1 MRLYDC
7 ATEIR
12 SKNAGPFL
20 LTIDIILA
28 DKETFQAVLNAPHF
42 TPETIAS
49 LYGVPRP
56 SVQIIPI
63 EAIRA
68 IKVTFPNPDGSSGS
82 LECRD
87 LYGSQQHFPLA
98 GIELEDHLKAE

>member
-20 LTIDIILA
+20 LTIDIILP
-28 DKETFQAVLNAPHF
+28 DKETFQAVLNARHF
-42 TPETIAS
+42 VPGAIAS
-49 LYGVPRP
+49 LYGVPRS
-56 SVQIIPI
+56 SVEIIPI

-68 IKVTFPNPDGSSGS
+68 IKVTLPNPDGSSGS
-82 LECRD
+82 LQCRD

-98 GIELEDHLKAE
+98 GIELEDHLKVE

>member
-20 LTIDIILA
+20 LTIDIILP
-28 DKETFQAVLNAPHF
+28 DKETFRAVLDAPHF
-42 TPETIAS
+42 APETIAS
-49 LYGVPRP
+49 LYGAPLS
-56 SVQIIPI
+56 SVKIFPI
-63 EAIRA
+63 EVVRA
-68 IKVTFPNPDGSSGS
+68 IKVTLPNPDGSSGS
-82 LECRD
+82 LQCRD
-87 LYGSQQHFPLA
+87 IYGSQQHFPLA